1 METNEIKQARFTEE
15 RALFCKR
22 DLTVTDTI
30 FDVGESPLKECTN
43 IKIRDSV
50 FRWRYPIWYCD
61 QVVADGCTFWQA
73 ARASVWYSNDVT
85 VRNTSVCAPK
95 SFRRCRNLLLENVF
109 FSDADET
116 LWHCNGVK
124 LSNVTF
130 KGNYFAMNSEEIT
143 VDGLLLDGKY
153 SFDGV
158 KNAVIRNSRLVTKDA
173 FWNSENVTVSDSFIS
188 GEYIGWNAKNL
199 TFINCT
205 IESLQGLCY
214 VQNLRLV
221 NCKLLNTT
229 LAFEY
234 SEVEADIASGVESVF
249 NPKSGT
255 IRAERIGELV
265 IEPDKVD
272 PKKTRIVCS
281 DIAKTSNRPDWSEIF

>member
-1 METNEIKQARFTEE
+1 METNEIKQSRFTEE
-15 RALFCKR
+15 RALFGAR

-43 IKIRDSV
+43 IEIRNSV

-85 VRNTSVCAPK
+85 VRNTSVCTPK

-116 LWHCNGVK
+116 LWHCSGVK

-281 DIAKTSNRPDWSEIF
+281 DIAKTSNHPDWSEIF

>member
-1 METNEIKQARFTEE
+1 MSSKEIKQALLTEE
-15 RALFCKR
+15 RALFSAR
-22 DLTVTDTI
+22 DLTVVDTV
-30 FDVGESPLKECTN
+30 FDVGESPLKEGSDLSIIN
-43 IKIRDSV
+43 SV
-50 FRWRYPIWYCD
+50 FRYRYPIWYCKN
-61 QVVADGCTFWQA
+61 VFAEGCTFWGA
-73 ARASVWYSNDVT
+73 ARASVWYSDNIT
-85 VRNTSVCAPK
+85 IKNCSVQAPK
-95 SFRRCRNLLLENVF
+95 SFRRCRNLALENVF

-116 LWHCNGVK
+116 LWHCDGVTITD
-124 LSNVTF
+124 VTV
-130 KGNYFAMNSEEIT
+130 KGNYFAMNSENIT
-143 VDGLLLDGKY
+143 ADGLRLDGKY

-158 KNAVIRNSRLVTKDA
+158 KNAVIRNSHLVTKDA

-188 GEYIGWNAKNL
+188 GEYIGWNSKNL

-234 SEVEADIASGVESVF
+234 SEVDAEICSGVESVF

-255 IRAERIGELV
+255 ICAEKIGEL
-265 IEPDKVD
+265 IIAPDCVD
-272 PKKTRIVCS
+272 PSKTKIVCKE
-281 DIAKTSNRPDWSEIF
+281 IAKTSDHPDWSKII

>member
-1 METNEIKQARFTEE
+1 METNEIKQSRFTEE

-50 FRWRYPIWYCD
+50 FRWRYPIWYCN
-61 QVVADGCTFWQA
+61 QVVADGCTFWRA

-116 LWHCNGVK
+116 LWHCSGVK

-272 PKKTRIVCS
+272 PKKTLIVCS

>member
-43 IKIRDSV
+43 IKIRNSV

-95 SFRRCRNLLLENVF
+95 SFRRCKNLLLENVF

>member
-1 METNEIKQARFTEE
+1 METNEIKQSRFTEE
-15 RALFCKR
+15 RALFGAH

-43 IKIRDSV
+43 IEIRNSV

-95 SFRRCRNLLLENVF
+95 SFRRCRNLSLENVF
-109 FSDADET
+109 FSEADET
-116 LWHCNGVK
+116 LWHCSGVK

-188 GEYIGWNAKNL
+188 GEYIGWNTKNL

-281 DIAKTSNRPDWSEIF
+281 DIAKTSNHPDWSEIF